1 MRKGGVQL
9 NRERGGRKWDED
21 GLQTNA
27 VSDDS
32 KCEGGKKKTLRV
44 FLGFL
49 CSKDVHMLSCE
60 KTLGCKP

>member
-32 KCEGGKKKTLRV
+32 KCEGGKKNAPGIFRFPL
-44 FLGFL
+44 FQG
-49 CSKDVHMLSCE
+49 CSHAVM
-60 KTLGCKP
+60 